1 MLRESFARK
10 GTCGQLLVAQGC
22 SSFPKETLP
31 EIKATRSWGVYRK
44 GVCAGGAISRIRGG
58 ARVSSGGMEMLQSVN
73 PGEGSRLAPK
83 FELILDGEDVGSF
96 YDQVSTALGS
106 VWALISGVAKRRTAH
121 SEF

>member
-1 MLRESFARK
+1 M
-10 GTCGQLLVAQGC
+10 
-22 SSFPKETLP
+22 
-31 EIKATRSWGVYRK
+31 
-44 GVCAGGAISRIRGG
+44 RIRGG

-73 PGEGSRLAPK
+73 PGESSRLAPK

-96 YDQVSTALGS
+96 YDQVSTTLGS